1 MAKSFE
7 QYKQEAIYNI
17 CLQWRSSAGDEK
29 YGGTVFPQKMKSK
42 KKKKEKNNNNKKIKK
57 KIALAHTCT
66 YIFHAPAAPF
76 P

>member
-42 KKKKEKNNNNKKIKK
+42 KKKKEKK
-57 KIALAHTCT
+57 
-66 YIFHAPAAPF
+66 
-76 P
+76 